1 MCSLSR
7 SGEWASSQRKENTL
21 EKSRADLVW
30 RGGWEHACWG
40 QSSWGMRVSH
50 VICRGAGKT
59 SKEKGLSTSGVTS
72 FFFFLKGRLAFF
84 TLFFSIAGNSEEACC
99 RVERVTGHRPGREAS
114 SWLLGAVPLVP
125 SPMLHSCLET
135 ANLRGASGWCIC
147 ILEYFMTF
155 ICFVFCGGQRTA
167 CEGQFSSPVL
177 LVVGIELGLSGL
189 AKSTL
194 LSGAVLL
201 GRSGCLHPVLYA
213 VRA

>member
-1 MCSLSR
+1 
-7 SGEWASSQRKENTL
+7 
-21 EKSRADLVW
+21 
-30 RGGWEHACWG
+30 
-40 QSSWGMRVSH
+40 
-50 VICRGAGKT
+50 
-59 SKEKGLSTSGVTS
+59 
-72 FFFFLKGRLAFF
+72 
-84 TLFFSIAGNSEEACC
+84 
-99 RVERVTGHRPGREAS
+99 
-114 SWLLGAVPLVP
+114 
-125 SPMLHSCLET
+125 MLRSCLET

-201 GRSGCLHPVLYA
+201 GGQDVCIPFCML
-213 VRA
+213 